1 MYKFVC
7 LLMLLGTQGFLSAQE
22 YEFPDKIDDNFVF
35 FKSIDNKIHVLNR
48 STDYVLE
55 KGKWTKKKLKSK
67 SSKRDSLILFHKK
80 GFKNAN
86 FKVINTE
93 ENTYL
98 VLDGG
103 GPVLQLKND
112 SIIRID
118 NSVEQKNQFGAANFV
133 YKNKMYMYGGYGM
146 WSFKNY
152 TTYYDFSSNQW
163 ELFKTQSQKQPH
175 SRWKP
180 IFNLVGNKLYVLGG
194 RSSLPENYMTD
205 FILKDM
211 FVIDMDLKTIKTL
224 SEEVNPKTPLL
235 FHSHNNGFALDNTR
249 AFLYNNSVKA
259 FDFPNNKFYNYKQNN
274 LFYQKLEGTPIL
286 SFVDTLALV
295 KKING
300 TKKLVLLQT
309 SELKKDLAESF
320 PIFLSPPEKTY
331 FKQTIFAF
339 LCLFLI
345 VFVYKL
351 FSYKDHINNL
361 IQYDENWLYFSDKK
375 VRITTGQSQII
386 KLLERNGKFSSAELN
401 KIVSKNKKYA
411 KSHLTL
417 LRKSFIKNMNEMFF
431 ELFGSQQLHIIS
443 SKSRKDKRQILY
455 RTSKK
460 IFKKEPFLKFMF
472 KL

>member
-1 MYKFVC
+1 MYKFIC
-7 LLMLLGTQGFLSAQE
+7 LFVLIGTQGFLSAQE

-35 FKSIDNKIHVLNR
+35 FKSTDNKIHVLNR
-48 STDYVLE
+48 SIDYVFE
-55 KGKWTKKKLKSK
+55 KGKWIKNKLKSR

-80 GFKNAN
+80 GFNNTN
-86 FKVINTE
+86 FKAINSE
-93 ENTYL
+93 DNTYL
-98 VLDGG
+98 LLDGG

-118 NSVEQKNQFGAANFV
+118 NSVEQKNQFGAANFT

-163 ELFKTQSQKQPH
+163 ELFITQSQKQPH

-194 RSSLPENYMTD
+194 RSSLPENHMTD

-224 SEEVNPKTPLL
+224 SEEVSPKIPLL
-235 FHSHNNGFALDNTR
+235 FHSHNNGFDLDNKR

-274 LFYQKLEGTPIL
+274 LFYQKLEGFPIL
-286 SFVDTLALV
+286 SFVDTLAFI
-295 KKING
+295 KKTNG
-300 TKKLVLLQT
+300 IKKLVLLQT
-309 SELKKDLAESF
+309 SELKKDLAESL
-320 PIFLSPPEKTY
+320 PVFLSPPGKTY

-351 FSYKDHINNL
+351 FSYKDYIENL
-361 IQYDENWLYFSDKK
+361 IQYDKNWLYFSDKK
-375 VRITTGQSQII
+375 VRITTEQSQVI
-386 KLLERNGKFSSAELN
+386 KLLERNGQFSSTELN
-401 KIVSKNKKYA
+401 KIISKNKKYA

-417 LRKSFIKNMNEMFF
+417 LRKNFVNDLNKAYY
-431 ELFGSQQLHIIS
+431 ELLNSGLTLIS
-443 SKSRKDKRQILY
+443 SSKLPKDKRQLLY
-455 RTSKK
+455 KTSKE
-460 IFKKEPFLKFMF
+460 IYKKESFLKYVF
-472 KL
+472 KI

>member
-1 MYKFVC
+1 M
-7 LLMLLGTQGFLSAQE
+7 
-22 YEFPDKIDDNFVF
+22 
-35 FKSIDNKIHVLNR
+35 
-48 STDYVLE
+48 
-55 KGKWTKKKLKSK
+55 
-67 SSKRDSLILFHKK
+67 
-80 GFKNAN
+80 
-86 FKVINTE
+86 
-93 ENTYL
+93 

-163 ELFKTQSQKQPH
+163 ELFRTQSQKQPH

-194 RSSLPENYMTD
+194 RSSLPENHMTD
-205 FILKDM
+205 VILKDM

-286 SFVDTLALV
+286 SFVDTLAYE
-295 KKING
+295 KK
-300 TKKLVLLQT
+300 
-309 SELKKDLAESF
+309 
-320 PIFLSPPEKTY
+320 
-331 FKQTIFAF
+331 
-339 LCLFLI
+339 
-345 VFVYKL
+345 
-351 FSYKDHINNL
+351 
-361 IQYDENWLYFSDKK
+361 
-375 VRITTGQSQII
+375 
-386 KLLERNGKFSSAELN
+386 
-401 KIVSKNKKYA
+401 
-411 KSHLTL
+411 
-417 LRKSFIKNMNEMFF
+417 
-431 ELFGSQQLHIIS
+431 
-443 SKSRKDKRQILY
+443 
-455 RTSKK
+455 
-460 IFKKEPFLKFMF
+460 
-472 KL
+472 

>member
-1 MYKFVC
+1 MYRFVF
-7 LLMLLGTQGFLSAQE
+7 LLMLLGIQGFLSAQE
-22 YEFPDKIDDNFVF
+22 YEFPEKIDDNFVF

-48 STDYVLE
+48 STDYVFE
-55 KGKWTKKKLKSK
+55 KGKWTKNKLKSK
-67 SSKRDSLILFHKK
+67 PSKRDSLILFHKK

-86 FKVINTE
+86 FKVINSE
-93 ENTYL
+93 DNTYL

-118 NSVEQKNQFGAANFV
+118 NSVEQKNQFGAANFM

-163 ELFKTQSQKQPH
+163 ELFKTQSQKQPQ

-194 RSSLPENYMTD
+194 RTSLPENSMID
-205 FILKDM
+205 VILKDM

-235 FHSHNNGFALDNTR
+235 FHSHNNGFSLGNKR
-249 AFLYNNSVKA
+249 AYLHKNSVKA
-259 FDFPNNKFYNYKQNN
+259 FDFANNKLYSYKTNN
-274 LFYQKLEGTPIL
+274 LFDQKLEDSPIL
-286 SFVDTLALV
+286 SFVDTLAFI
-295 KKING
+295 KNTNG
-300 TKKLVLLQT
+300 IKKLVLFQA
-309 SELKKDLAESF
+309 SELKKDLEESL

-351 FSYKDHINNL
+351 FSYKDYINNL

-375 VRITTGQSQII
+375 VRITTEQSQII

-417 LRKSFIKNMNEMFF
+417 LRKNFIKSINQ
-431 ELFGSQQLHIIS
+431 LFSKIFVSENQLITL
-443 SKSRKDKRQILY
+443 SKSPNDKRQIEY
-455 RTSKK
+455 RTSKE
-460 IFKKEPFLKFMF
+460 IFKKEPFLKYMF
-472 KL
+472 RL

>member
-7 LLMLLGTQGFLSAQE
+7 LLMLLGAQGFLSAQE

-48 STDYVLE
+48 STDYVFE

-93 ENTYL
+93 DNTYL

-163 ELFKTQSQKQPH
+163 ELFRTQSEKQPQ

-194 RSSLPENYMTD
+194 RSSIPENYMTD
-205 FILKDM
+205 VVLKDI
-211 FVIDMDLKTIKTL
+211 FVIDMDLKTINIL
-224 SEEVNPKTPLL
+224 SEEVNPKNPLL
-235 FHSHNNGFALDNTR
+235 FHSHNNGFNLDNKR
-249 AFLYNNSVKA
+249 AFLYKNSVKV

-274 LFYQKLEGTPIL
+274 FFDQKLEGSPIL
-286 SFVDTLALV
+286 SFEDTLAFV
-295 KKING
+295 TKTNG
-300 TKKLVLLQT
+300 IKKLVLSQA

-320 PIFLSPPEKTY
+320 PIFLNPAEKNY

-351 FSYKDHINNL
+351 FSYKDYINNL

-375 VRITTGQSQII
+375 VKITTEQSQII
-386 KLLERNGKFSSAELN
+386 KLLEKNGEFNSVELN

-417 LRKSFIKNMNEMFF
+417 LRKNFIKTIND
-431 ELFGSQQLHIIS
+431 LFSKSTGSDQKFIHS
-443 SKSRKDKRQILY
+443 SKLPKDKRQLLY
-455 RTSKK
+455 QTSKDV
-460 IFKKEPFLKFMF
+460 FKKEPFLKYMF
-472 KL
+472 RI

>member
-1 MYKFVC
+1 MYKFIC
-7 LLMLLGTQGFLSAQE
+7 LFVLIGTQGFLSAQE

-35 FKSIDNKIHVLNR
+35 FKSTDNKIHVLNR
-48 STDYVLE
+48 SIDYVFE
-55 KGKWTKKKLKSK
+55 KGKWIKNKLKSR

-80 GFKNAN
+80 GFNNTN
-86 FKVINTE
+86 FKAINSKD
-93 ENTYL
+93 NTYL
-98 VLDGG
+98 LLDGG

-118 NSVEQKNQFGAANFV
+118 NSVEQKNQFGAANFT

-163 ELFKTQSQKQPH
+163 ELFITQSQKQPH

-194 RSSLPENYMTD
+194 RSSQNNMTD
-205 FILKDM
+205 IILKDM

-224 SEEVNPKTPLL
+224 SEEVSPKTPLL
-235 FHSHNNGFALDNTR
+235 FHSHNNGFALDNKR

-274 LFYQKLEGTPIL
+274 LFYQKLEGFPIL
-286 SFVDTLALV
+286 SFVDALAFI
-295 KKING
+295 KKTNG
-300 TKKLVLLQT
+300 IKKLVLLQT
-309 SELKKDLAESF
+309 SELKKDLAESH
-320 PIFLSPPEKTY
+320 PIFLSPTEKTY

-351 FSYKDHINNL
+351 FSYKDYIENL
-361 IQYDENWLYFSDKK
+361 IQYDKNWLYFSDKK
-375 VRITTGQSQII
+375 VRITTEQNQVI
-386 KLLERNGKFSSAELN
+386 KLLERNGQFNSIELN
-401 KIVSKNKKYA
+401 KIISKNKKYA
-411 KSHLTL
+411 KSHITL
-417 LRKSFIKNMNEMFF
+417 LRKNFINDLNKAYNE
-431 ELFGSQQLHIIS
+431 LLNSGLTLIS
-443 SKSRKDKRQILY
+443 SSKLPKDKRQLLY
-455 RTSKK
+455 KTSKE
-460 IFKKEPFLKFMF
+460 IYKKVSFLKFVF
-472 KL
+472 KI

>member
-48 STDYVLE
+48 STDYVFE

-93 ENTYL
+93 DNTYL

-163 ELFKTQSQKQPH
+163 ELFRTQSQKQPH

-194 RSSLPENYMTD
+194 RSSLPEN
-205 FILKDM
+205 
-211 FVIDMDLKTIKTL
+211 
-224 SEEVNPKTPLL
+224 
-235 FHSHNNGFALDNTR
+235 
-249 AFLYNNSVKA
+249 
-259 FDFPNNKFYNYKQNN
+259 
-274 LFYQKLEGTPIL
+274 
-286 SFVDTLALV
+286 
-295 KKING
+295 
-300 TKKLVLLQT
+300 
-309 SELKKDLAESF
+309 
-320 PIFLSPPEKTY
+320 
-331 FKQTIFAF
+331 
-339 LCLFLI
+339 
-345 VFVYKL
+345 
-351 FSYKDHINNL
+351 
-361 IQYDENWLYFSDKK
+361 
-375 VRITTGQSQII
+375 
-386 KLLERNGKFSSAELN
+386 
-401 KIVSKNKKYA
+401 
-411 KSHLTL
+411 
-417 LRKSFIKNMNEMFF
+417 
-431 ELFGSQQLHIIS
+431 
-443 SKSRKDKRQILY
+443 
-455 RTSKK
+455 
-460 IFKKEPFLKFMF
+460 
-472 KL
+472 

>member
-22 YEFPDKIDDNFVF
+22 YEFPDKIDDNFIF

-48 STDYVLE
+48 STDYVFE

-80 GFKNAN
+80 GFNNTN
-86 FKVINTE
+86 FKAINTE
-93 ENTYL
+93 DNIYL

-118 NSVEQKNQFGAANFV
+118 NSVEQKNQFGAAKFM

-163 ELFKTQSQKQPH
+163 ELFRTQSQKQPN

-205 FILKDM
+205 VILKDM

-235 FHSHNNGFALDNTR
+235 FHSHNNGFALDNKR
-249 AFLYNNSVKA
+249 AFLFNNSVKV
-259 FDFPNNKFYNYKQNN
+259 FDFPNNKLYNYKQNN
-274 LFYQKLEGTPIL
+274 LFYQKLEAPPIL
-286 SFVDTLALV
+286 SLVDTLAFV

-309 SELKKDLAESF
+309 SELKKDLAESL
-320 PIFLSPPEKTY
+320 PIFLSPPEKPY
-331 FKQTIFAF
+331 FRQAIFAF

-351 FSYKDHINNL
+351 FSYKDYINNL

-375 VRITTGQSQII
+375 VRITTEQSQII

-417 LRKSFIKNMNEMFF
+417 LRKSFIKSINQ
-431 ELFGSQQLHIIS
+431 LFSEILVSENQLITL
-443 SKSRKDKRQILY
+443 SKSPNDKRQILY
-455 RTSKK
+455 RTSKE

>member
-48 STDYVLE
+48 STDYVFE
-55 KGKWTKKKLKSK
+55 KGKWIKNKLKSK
-67 SSKRDSLILFHKK
+67 PSKRDSLILFHKK
-80 GFKNAN
+80 GFNNAN

-93 ENTYL
+93 DNTYL

-163 ELFKTQSQKQPH
+163 ELFRTQSQKQPH

-194 RSSLPENYMTD
+194 RSSLPENHMTD

-249 AFLYNNSVKA
+249 AYLYNNSVKA
-259 FDFPNNKFYNYKQNN
+259 FDFPNNKLYNYKQNN
-274 LFYQKLEGTPIL
+274 LFYQKLEGTP
-286 SFVDTLALV
+286 
-295 KKING
+295 KIG
-300 TKKLVLLQT
+300 RAHV
-309 SELKKDLAESF
+309 
-320 PIFLSPPEKTY
+320 
-331 FKQTIFAF
+331 
-339 LCLFLI
+339 
-345 VFVYKL
+345 
-351 FSYKDHINNL
+351 
-361 IQYDENWLYFSDKK
+361 
-375 VRITTGQSQII
+375 
-386 KLLERNGKFSSAELN
+386 
-401 KIVSKNKKYA
+401 
-411 KSHLTL
+411 
-417 LRKSFIKNMNEMFF
+417 
-431 ELFGSQQLHIIS
+431 
-443 SKSRKDKRQILY
+443 
-455 RTSKK
+455 
-460 IFKKEPFLKFMF
+460 
-472 KL
+472 

>member
-1 MYKFVC
+1 MYKFIC
-7 LLMLLGTQGFLSAQE
+7 LFVLIGTQGFLSAQE

-35 FKSIDNKIHVLNR
+35 FKSTDNKIHVLNR
-48 STDYVLE
+48 SIDYVFE
-55 KGKWTKKKLKSK
+55 KGKWIKNKLKSR

-80 GFKNAN
+80 GFNNTN
-86 FKVINTE
+86 FKAINSE
-93 ENTYL
+93 DNTYL
-98 VLDGG
+98 LLDGG

-118 NSVEQKNQFGAANFV
+118 NSVEQKNQFGAANFT

-163 ELFKTQSQKQPH
+163 ELFITQSQKQPH

-194 RSSLPENYMTD
+194 RSSQNNMTD
-205 FILKDM
+205 IILKDM

-224 SEEVNPKTPLL
+224 SEEVSPKTPLH
-235 FHSHNNGFALDNTR
+235 FHSHNNGFALDNKR

-274 LFYQKLEGTPIL
+274 LFYQKLEGFPVL
-286 SFVDTLALV
+286 SFVDTLAFI
-295 KKING
+295 KKTNG
-300 TKKLVLLQT
+300 IKKLVLLQT
-309 SELKKDLAESF
+309 SELKKDLAESH
-320 PIFLSPPEKTY
+320 PIFLSPTEKTY

-351 FSYKDHINNL
+351 FSYKDYIENL
-361 IQYDENWLYFSDKK
+361 IQYDKNWLYFSDKK
-375 VRITTGQSQII
+375 VRITTEQSQVI
-386 KLLERNGKFSSAELN
+386 KLLERNGQFNSIELN
-401 KIVSKNKKYA
+401 KIISKNKKYA

-417 LRKSFIKNMNEMFF
+417 LRKNFINDLNKAYNE
-431 ELFGSQQLHIIS
+431 LLNSGLTLIS
-443 SKSRKDKRQILY
+443 SSKLPKDKRQLLY
-455 RTSKK
+455 KTSKE
-460 IFKKEPFLKFMF
+460 IYKKESFLKFVF
-472 KL
+472 KI

>member
-1 MYKFVC
+1 MYRFVF
-7 LLMLLGTQGFLSAQE
+7 LLMLLGIQGFLNAQE

-48 STDYVLE
+48 STDYVFE

-93 ENTYL
+93 DNTYL

-118 NSVEQKNQFGAANFV
+118 NSVEQKNQFGAASFM

-163 ELFKTQSQKQPH
+163 ELFRTQSQKQPN

-205 FILKDM
+205 VILKDM

-259 FDFPNNKFYNYKQNN
+259 FDFPNNKVYNYKQNN
-274 LFYQKLEGTPIL
+274 LFYQKLEGAPIL

-320 PIFLSPPEKTY
+320 PIFLSQPGKTY
-331 FKQTIFAF
+331 FRQTIFAF

-351 FSYKDHINNL
+351 FSYKDYINNL
-361 IQYDENWLYFSDKK
+361 IQYDQNWLYFADKK
-375 VRITTGQSQII
+375 IRITTEQSQII
-386 KLLERNGKFSSAELN
+386 KLIERNGKFSAVELN

-417 LRKSFIKNMNEMFF
+417 LRKNFIKTIND
-431 ELFGSQQLHIIS
+431 LFSKSTGSDQKFIHS
-443 SKSRKDKRQILY
+443 SKLPRDKRQLLY
-455 RTSKK
+455 QTSKDV
-460 IFKKEPFLKFMF
+460 FKKESFLKFMF

>member
-1 MYKFVC
+1 MYKFIC
-7 LLMLLGTQGFLSAQE
+7 LFVLIGTQGFLSAQE

-35 FKSIDNKIHVLNR
+35 FKSTDNKIHVLNR
-48 STDYVLE
+48 SIDYVFE
-55 KGKWTKKKLKSK
+55 KGKWIKNKLKSR

-80 GFKNAN
+80 GFNNTN
-86 FKVINTE
+86 FKAINSE
-93 ENTYL
+93 DNTYL
-98 VLDGG
+98 LLDGG

-118 NSVEQKNQFGAANFV
+118 NSVEQKNQFGAANFT

-163 ELFKTQSQKQPH
+163 ELFITQSQKQPH

-194 RSSLPENYMTD
+194 RSSQNNMTD
-205 FILKDM
+205 IILKDM

-224 SEEVNPKTPLL
+224 SEEVSPKTPLH
-235 FHSHNNGFALDNTR
+235 FHSHNNGFALDNKR

-274 LFYQKLEGTPIL
+274 LFYQKLEGFPVL
-286 SFVDTLALV
+286 SFVDTLAFI
-295 KKING
+295 KKTNG
-300 TKKLVLLQT
+300 IKKLVLLQT
-309 SELKKDLAESF
+309 SELKKDLAESL
-320 PIFLSPPEKTY
+320 PIFLSPPGKTY

-351 FSYKDHINNL
+351 FSYKDYIENL
-361 IQYDENWLYFSDKK
+361 IQFDKNWLYFSDKK
-375 VRITTGQSQII
+375 VRITTEQSQVI
-386 KLLERNGKFSSAELN
+386 KLLERNGQFNSIELN
-401 KIVSKNKKYA
+401 KIISKNKKYA

-417 LRKSFIKNMNEMFF
+417 LRKNFINDLNKAYNE
-431 ELFGSQQLHIIS
+431 LLNSGLTLIS
-443 SKSRKDKRQILY
+443 SSKLPKDKRQLLY
-455 RTSKK
+455 KTSKE
-460 IFKKEPFLKFMF
+460 IYKKESFLKFVF
-472 KL
+472 KI

>member
-1 MYKFVC
+1 MYKFIC
-7 LLMLLGTQGFLSAQE
+7 LFVLIGTQGFLSAQE

-35 FKSIDNKIHVLNR
+35 FKSTDNKIHVLNR
-48 STDYVLE
+48 SIDYVFE
-55 KGKWTKKKLKSK
+55 KGKWIKNKLKSR

-80 GFKNAN
+80 GFNNTN
-86 FKVINTE
+86 FKAINSKD
-93 ENTYL
+93 NTYL
-98 VLDGG
+98 LLDGG

-118 NSVEQKNQFGAANFV
+118 NSVEQKNQFGAANFT

-163 ELFKTQSQKQPH
+163 ELFITQSQKQPH

-194 RSSLPENYMTD
+194 RSSQNNMTD
-205 FILKDM
+205 IILKDM

-224 SEEVNPKTPLL
+224 SEEVSPKTPLL
-235 FHSHNNGFALDNTR
+235 FHSHNNGFALDNKR

-274 LFYQKLEGTPIL
+274 LFYQKLEGFPII
-286 SFVDTLALV
+286 SFVDTLAFI
-295 KKING
+295 KKTNG
-300 TKKLVLLQT
+300 IKKLVLLQT
-309 SELKKDLAESF
+309 SELKKDLAESH
-320 PIFLSPPEKTY
+320 PIFLSPTEKTY

-351 FSYKDHINNL
+351 FSYKDYIENL
-361 IQYDENWLYFSDKK
+361 IQYDKNWLYFSDKK
-375 VRITTGQSQII
+375 VRITTEQNQVI
-386 KLLERNGKFSSAELN
+386 KLLERNGQFSSIELN
-401 KIVSKNKKYA
+401 KIISKNKKYA

-417 LRKSFIKNMNEMFF
+417 LRKNFINDLNKAYNE
-431 ELFGSQQLHIIS
+431 LLNSGLTLIS
-443 SKSRKDKRQILY
+443 SSKLPKDKRQLLY
-455 RTSKK
+455 KTSKE
-460 IFKKEPFLKFMF
+460 IYKKVSFLKFVF
-472 KL
+472 KI

>member
-1 MYKFVC
+1 M
-7 LLMLLGTQGFLSAQE
+7 FL
-22 YEFPDKIDDNFVF
+22 
-35 FKSIDNKIHVLNR
+35 
-48 STDYVLE
+48 
-55 KGKWTKKKLKSK
+55 KKENGLKKNLKSK

-93 ENTYL
+93 DNTYL

-163 ELFKTQSQKQPH
+163 ELFRTQSQKQPH

-205 FILKDM
+205 VILKDM
-211 FVIDMDLKTIKTL
+211 FVIDMDLKTIKIL
-224 SEEVNPKTPLL
+224 SEQVNPKTPLL
-235 FHSHNNGFALDNTR
+235 FHSHNNGFALDNKR

-274 LFYQKLEGTPIL
+274 LFYQKLEGSPIL
-286 SFVDTLALV
+286 SFVDTLAFV

-309 SELKKDLAESF
+309 SELKKDLAESL
-320 PIFLSPPEKTY
+320 PIFLNPAEKNY

-351 FSYKDHINNL
+351 FSYKDYINNL

-375 VRITTGQSQII
+375 VKITTEQSQII
-386 KLLERNGKFSSAELN
+386 KLLEKNGEFNSVELN

-417 LRKSFIKNMNEMFF
+417 LRKNFIKTIND
-431 ELFGSQQLHIIS
+431 LFSKSTGSDQKFIHS
-443 SKSRKDKRQILY
+443 SKSPKDKRQLLY
-455 RTSKK
+455 QTSKDV
-460 IFKKEPFLKFMF
+460 FKKEPFLKYMF
-472 KL
+472 RI

>member
-1 MYKFVC
+1 MYKFIC
-7 LLMLLGTQGFLSAQE
+7 LFVLIGTQGFLSAQE

-35 FKSIDNKIHVLNR
+35 FKSTDNKIHVLNR
-48 STDYVLE
+48 SIDYVFE
-55 KGKWTKKKLKSK
+55 KGKWIKNKLKSR

-80 GFKNAN
+80 GFNNTN
-86 FKVINTE
+86 FKAINSKD
-93 ENTYL
+93 NTYL
-98 VLDGG
+98 LLDGG

-118 NSVEQKNQFGAANFV
+118 NSVEQKNQFGAANFT

-163 ELFKTQSQKQPH
+163 ELFITQSQKQPH

-194 RSSLPENYMTD
+194 RSSQNNMTD
-205 FILKDM
+205 IILKDM

-224 SEEVNPKTPLL
+224 SEEVSPKIPLL
-235 FHSHNNGFALDNTR
+235 FHSHNNGFALDNKR

-274 LFYQKLEGTPIL
+274 LFYQKLEGFPIL
-286 SFVDTLALV
+286 SFVDTLAFI
-295 KKING
+295 KKTNG
-300 TKKLVLLQT
+300 IKKLVLLQT
-309 SELKKDLAESF
+309 SELKKELEESH
-320 PIFLSPPEKTY
+320 PIFLSQTEKTY

-351 FSYKDHINNL
+351 FSYKDYIENL
-361 IQYDENWLYFSDKK
+361 IQYDKNWLYFSDKK
-375 VRITTGQSQII
+375 VRITTEQNQVI
-386 KLLERNGKFSSAELN
+386 KLLERNGQFNSIELN
-401 KIVSKNKKYA
+401 KIISKNKKYA

-417 LRKSFIKNMNEMFF
+417 LRKNFINDLNKAYNE
-431 ELFGSQQLHIIS
+431 LLNSGLTLIS
-443 SKSRKDKRQILY
+443 SSKLPKDKRQLLY
-455 RTSKK
+455 KTSKE
-460 IFKKEPFLKFMF
+460 IYKKVSFLKFVF
-472 KL
+472 KI

>member
-48 STDYVLE
+48 STDYVFE
-55 KGKWTKKKLKSK
+55 KGKWIKNKLKSK
-67 SSKRDSLILFHKK
+67 PSKRDSLILFHKK
-80 GFKNAN
+80 GFNNAN

-93 ENTYL
+93 DNTYL

-163 ELFKTQSQKQPH
+163 ELFRTQSQKQPH

-194 RSSLPENYMTD
+194 RSSLPENHMTD

-259 FDFPNNKFYNYKQNN
+259 FDFPNNKVYNYKQNN
-274 LFYQKLEGTPIL
+274 LFSQKLEGTPIL
-286 SFVDTLALV
+286 NFADTLALV

-320 PIFLSPPEKTY
+320 PIFLSQPEKTY
-331 FKQTIFAF
+331 FRQAIFAF

-351 FSYKDHINNL
+351 FSYKDYINNL

-375 VRITTGQSQII
+375 VRITTEQSQII

-417 LRKSFIKNMNEMFF
+417 LRKNFIKSINQ
-431 ELFGSQQLHIIS
+431 LFSEIFVSENQLITLT
-443 SKSRKDKRQILY
+443 KSPNDKRQILY
-455 RTSKK
+455 RTSKE
-460 IFKKEPFLKFMF
+460 IFKKETFLKFMF

>member
-48 STDYVLE
+48 STDYVFE
-55 KGKWTKKKLKSK
+55 KGKWTKKNLKSK

-93 ENTYL
+93 DNTYL

-118 NSVEQKNQFGAANFV
+118 NSVEQKNQFGAANFT

-163 ELFKTQSQKQPH
+163 ELFRTQSQKQPH

-194 RSSLPENYMTD
+194 RSSLPENHMTD

-211 FVIDMDLKTIKTL
+211 FVIDMDLKTIKTV

-274 LFYQKLEGTPIL
+274 LFYQKLEGSPIL
-286 SFVDTLALV
+286 SFVDTLAFV
-295 KKING
+295 KKTNG
-300 TKKLVLLQT
+300 IKKLVLLQT
-309 SELKKDLAESF
+309 SELKKDLAESL
-320 PIFLSPPEKTY
+320 PIFLSPPGKTY
-331 FKQTIFAF
+331 LKQTIFAF
-339 LCLFLI
+339 LCLFLTLF
-345 VFVYKL
+345 VFKL
-351 FSYKDHINNL
+351 FSYKDYIEKL
-361 IQYDENWLYFSDKK
+361 IQHDENWLYFSDKK
-375 VRITTGQSQII
+375 VRITTEQSQVI
-386 KLLERNGKFSSAELN
+386 KLLERNGQFTSIELN

-417 LRKSFIKNMNEMFF
+417 LRKNFINDLNKAYNE
-431 ELFGSQQLHIIS
+431 LLNSDLTLIS
-443 SKSRKDKRQILY
+443 SSKLPKDKRQLLY
-455 RTSKK
+455 KTSKE
-460 IFKKEPFLKFMF
+460 IYKKESFLKYVF
-472 KL
+472 KI